1 MFLRGL
7 KEKFKHKSGLK
18 FLREELKREPQSVV
32 RPQGI
37 TSIGVIVDLDA
48 FDRAERFFEF
58 IESFGLRPNAVKII
72 GYRSFYDKNS
82 PYSTPVFSDKDLG
95 WNGKIENSY
104 ALEFLSREYDLL
116 INYYAQDNLML
127 QLMTVKTK
135 ARLKVGFAEVDRNL
149 NDLILGIPIK
159 EFATFRSELQK
170 YLRVMKEVAS

>member
-7 KEKFKHKSGLK
+7 KEKFKYKSGLK
-18 FLREELKREPQSVV
+18 FLREELSRAPQSIV

-37 TSIGVIVDLDA
+37 SSIGVIVDLDT

-58 IESFGLRPNAVKII
+58 IESYGLRPNAVKII

-95 WNGKIENSY
+95 WKGGIENSY

-116 INYYAQDNLML
+116 INYYAQDNLMM

-149 NDLILGIPIK
+149 NDLILEVPIK
-159 EFATFRSELQK
+159 EFAIFRSELHK
-170 YLRVMKEVAS
+170 YLRVMKELA